1 MVSRRAISR
10 FTPASAAVF
19 SSAPVACWKRRL
31 NSSWRLS
38 SRARAS
44 SASVVS
50 WSRRSLAFK
59 GILLALHELRLD
71 RKLHR
76 GQADRLPRQR
86 LGDARQLEHDAARPD
101 HGNPE
106 LRRALAGAHPRL
118 GRLLGHRLVRE
129 DRDPDLAAALDLAG
143 HRDTGSL
150 DLAVGDPAGLER
162 LQSVLAELHARAARG
177 LATAA
182 PAMDAAV
189 LGALREEH

>member
-71 RKLHR
+71 RQLHR
-76 GQADRLPRQR
+76 GQAERLPRQR
-86 LGDARQLEHDAARPD
+86 LGDARQLEHDAAGPD
-101 HGNPE
+101 HGYPE

-143 HRDTGSL
+143 HRDTGGL
-150 DLAVGDPAGLER
+150 DLTVGHPPLLER
-162 LQSVLAELHARAARG
+162 LQPVLAELHARACPG
-177 LATAA
+177 EPSAA
-182 PAMDAAV
+182 AAVHLAV
-189 LGALREEH
+189 LGSLGQQH